1 MKKVNIVQKNE
12 DFNRII
18 TNFNPLKYKDY
29 IIYIEKNTNN
39 IYKFGITISK
49 KIVNAVGRN
58 KIKRQIKNI
67 LDKKN
72 YQNNFNCIIIVR
84 KGILN
89 KSYKEME
96 NDLFEIVT
104 KLDIL
109 KGEKNE

>member
-1 MKKVNIVQKNE
+1 MKKINIVQKNE

-18 TNFNPLKYKDY
+18 TNFNFLKYKDY

>member
-1 MKKVNIVQKNE
+1 MKKINIVKKNE

-18 TNFNPLKYKDY
+18 TNFKPFKYKDY
-29 IIYIEKNTNN
+29 VIYVEKNTNDLH
-39 IYKFGITISK
+39 KFGITISK
-49 KIVNAVGRN
+49 KIINAVGRN
-58 KIKRQIKNI
+58 KIKRQIKDI

-89 KSYKEME
+89 KSYQEME
-96 NDLFEIVT
+96 KDLFEILP

-109 KGEKNE
+109 KGE